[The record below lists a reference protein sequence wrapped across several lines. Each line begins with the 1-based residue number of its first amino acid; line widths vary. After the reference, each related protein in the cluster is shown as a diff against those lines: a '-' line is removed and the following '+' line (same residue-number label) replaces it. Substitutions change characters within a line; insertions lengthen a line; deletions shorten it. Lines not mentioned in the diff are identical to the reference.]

1 MAVKFVLSVA
11 FLRAARETERRRE
24 RKKRKVHFN
33 NTPQNGRLRV
43 VFFTSYPVDA
53 DRLVSKGC
61 MQVEKKLQLIESIY
75 VP

>member
-1 MAVKFVLSVA
+1 MPP
-11 FLRAARETERRRE
+11 ERE
-24 RKKRKVHFN
+24 REREREKKRKVHFN

-43 VFFTSYPVDA
+43 VFFRTYPVDA

-61 MQVEKKLQLIESIY
+61 MQVEKKVQLIETIY